1 MKSILMAALVSLSFT
16 TSAFAENEQ
25 LKADREAV
33 NSACSSEAATAG
45 CGSEKVGTGLLKCIH
60 AYKKSHK
67 KDFTISDSC
76 KSSMKKLREDRHAK
90 K

>member
-1 MKSILMAALVSLSFT
+1 MKSIFLATLISVSFLSAAN
-16 TSAFAENEQ
+16 AENEQ
-25 LKADREAV
+25 LKADRENV
-33 NSACSSEAATAG
+33 NTSCASEAATAG

-60 AYKKSHK
+60 AYKKAHK
-67 KDFTISDSC
+67 SDFTISDSC